1 MSDLA
6 RGIIE
11 HYERHAVAWDVDRSR
26 SAWNDKHWH
35 ERFLQA
41 LPEQASVLD
50 LGCGSGWPVARYF
63 AAAGLR
69 ITGIDASTTM
79 ISLCRSRLS
88 NHEWIVA
95 DMRSLSLARRFE
107 GILAWDSYF
116 HLPHDDQRRM
126 FDVFAAHA
134 TRGALLMFNAGPR
147 HGAAFG
153 NYLGRSFISRESRPS
168 GV

>member
-1 MSDLA
+1 MAYRLVVSSQSPPHRRWSAGGSPAVAEPQSSSYALGMSDLA

-11 HYERHAVAWDVDRSR
+11 HYERHAVAWDIDRSR

-50 LGCGSGWPVARYF
+50 LGCGSGWPVARHF

-79 ISLCRSRLS
+79 I
-88 NHEWIVA
+88 
-95 DMRSLSLARRFE
+95 
-107 GILAWDSYF
+107 
-116 HLPHDDQRRM
+116 
-126 FDVFAAHA
+126 
-134 TRGALLMFNAGPR
+134 
-147 HGAAFG
+147 
-153 NYLGRSFISRESRPS
+153 
-168 GV
+168 